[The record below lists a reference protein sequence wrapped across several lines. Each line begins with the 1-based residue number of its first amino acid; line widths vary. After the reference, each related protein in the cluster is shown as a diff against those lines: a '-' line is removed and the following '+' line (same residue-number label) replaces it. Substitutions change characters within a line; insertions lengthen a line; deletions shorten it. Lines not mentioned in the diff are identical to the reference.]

1 MQISIVVRCSVRFTE
16 VVLDEP
22 ENTEFFIEECV
33 SRALLELFDVVIVE
47 MVKISDTS
55 PEHEFDDVPSYGG

>member
-33 SRALLELFDVVIVE
+33 SRALLELFDVVEVE
-47 MVKISDTS
+47 KVQIGDASQ
-55 PEHEFDDVPSYGG
+55 EYEFDDAPSY